1 MTTKIYGTSDDLIE
15 FEGDIY
21 DEIGAYEAQDKGILL
36 SDGTVLECS
45 YPKAQGLGVWGFKLI
60 RAGSLFDRIEECN
73 DEDAEVYSD
82 IVYFKDGLTDF
93 WEIIPEHKQ
102 KVLDLLDQHCIEDLT
117 YASHHEKLM
126 QCMYIEQEY

>member
-1 MTTKIYGTSDDLIE
+1 MATKIYGSSDDLIE

-21 DEIGAYEAQDKGILL
+21 DEIGAYKAQDKGILL

-45 YPKAQGLGVWGFKLI
+45 YPKTPGLGVWGFKLI

-82 IVYFKDGLTDF
+82 VVYFKDGLTDF
-93 WEIIPEHKQ
+93 WEIISEHKQ
-102 KVLDLLDQHCIEDLT
+102 KVLDLLDQFSIEELT
-117 YASHHEKLM
+117 SVSPHEKLM
-126 QCMYIEQEY
+126 QCMCSEQEY

>member
-45 YPKAQGLGVWGFKLI
+45 YPKTPDLGVWGFKLI
-60 RAGSLFDRIEECN
+60 RAGHLFDRIEECN
-73 DEDAEVYSD
+73 DEDADIYSD
-82 IVYFKDGLTDF
+82 IVHFKDGLKAH
-93 WEIIPEHKQ
+93 WEILPDRMRE
-102 KVLDLLDQHCIEDLT
+102 VLDLLANHSIEELT
-117 YASHHEKLM
+117 AVSPHEQLM
-126 QCMYIEQEY
+126 QCMYDYE